1 MTRKKR
7 ERATSKAPKTGCG
20 RAEGSRKKLAEA
32 FLAALDHSWQQH
44 GPDTLDRLR
53 TERPQVYF
61 RVLVKLT
68 VALHRALGKPNDF
81 DRRRNRKQALQR
93 LESVSKVMKH
103 ERSDARAA

>member
-1 MTRKKR
+1 MTSKNR
-7 ERATSKAPKTGCG
+7 ERATSKASKRNSS
-20 RAEGSRKKLAEA
+20 RAEGSRRKLAEA

-61 RVLVKLT
+61 RALVKLT

-81 DRRRNRKQALQR
+81 DRRRFREEALRR
-93 LESVSKVMKH
+93 LESVSK
-103 ERSDARAA
+103 AATDQPLG